1 METTYRA
8 TVALNG
14 ELGSQILKE
23 GMTAPELKLITH
35 LHGLGSVT
43 NIAIYGKEDLNSV
56 DERERLNNIYTAEKV
71 AEVFGNYGE
80 LPLDIRELKLDPNL
94 FEKGSPPIGL
104 GGAKEKNKPTENN
117 GKEHD
122 TTSPAK

>member
-8 TVALNG
+8 NVALNG

-23 GMTAPELKLITH
+23 GLTAPEIGLLIH
-35 LHGLGSVT
+35 LHGLGSVF
-43 NIAIYGKEDLNSV
+43 NIAMSGKIDLNSM
-56 DERERLNNIYTAEKV
+56 DERERLNRAYSPERV

-80 LPLDIRELKLDPNL
+80 LPLDIKELKLDTNL
-94 FEKGSPPIGL
+94 FEKGAPPIGL
-104 GGAKEKNKPTENN
+104 GGAKVKKKSTENN

-122 TTSPAK
+122 TASPAG

>member
-8 TVALNG
+8 NVALSG

-23 GMTAPELKLITH
+23 GLTAPEIRVLIH
-35 LHGLGSVT
+35 LHGLGSVN
-43 NIAIYGKEDLNSV
+43 NIAMSGKADLNST
-56 DERERLNNIYTAEKV
+56 DERERLNSAYSPERV

-80 LPLDIRELKLDPNL
+80 LPLDIKELKLDTNL
-94 FEKGSPPIGL
+94 FEKGAPPIGL
-104 GGAKEKNKPTENN
+104 GGAKVKKKSTENN

-122 TTSPAK
+122 TASPAG

>member
-14 ELGSQILKE
+14 ELGSQILKN
-23 GMTAPELKLITH
+23 GMTVPELKLIAY

-43 NIAIYGKEDLNSV
+43 NIAIYGKEDLNSI
-56 DERERLNNIYTAEKV
+56 DERERLNDIYTPEKV
-71 AEVFGNYGE
+71 AAVFGSYGE
-80 LPLDIRELKLDPNL
+80 LPLDIKELKLDPNL
-94 FEKGSPPIGL
+94 FEKGSAPIGL

>member
-14 ELGSQILKE
+14 ELGSQILKQ

-43 NIAIYGKEDLNSV
+43 NIAIYGKEDINSI
-56 DERERLNNIYTAEKV
+56 DERERLNDIYTPEKV
-71 AEVFGNYGE
+71 AAVFGSYGE
-80 LPLDIRELKLDPNL
+80 LPLDIKELKLDPNL
-94 FEKGSPPIGL
+94 FEKGSAPIGF
-104 GGAKEKNKPTENN
+104 GGAKQKKDPVEKE
-117 GKEHD
+117 
-122 TTSPAK
+122 

>member
-8 TVALNG
+8 NVALNG

-23 GMTAPELKLITH
+23 GLTAPEIRLLIH
-35 LHGLGSVT
+35 VHGLGAVF
-43 NIAIYGKEDLNSV
+43 NIAMSGKADLNSM
-56 DERERLNNIYTAEKV
+56 DERERLNSAYSPEKV

-80 LPLDIRELKLDPNL
+80 LPLDIKELKLDVNL
-94 FEKGSPPIGL
+94 FEKGAPPIGL
-104 GGAKEKNKPTENN
+104 GGAKVKKKSTENN

-122 TTSPAK
+122 TASPAG

>member
-14 ELGSQILKE
+14 ELGSQMLKE
-23 GMTAPELKLITH
+23 GMTAPEIKLITY

-43 NIAIYGKEDLNSV
+43 NIAMYGKIDTNSI
-56 DERERLNNIYTAEKV
+56 DERERLNNIYKPEKV

-94 FEKGSPPIGL
+94 FEKGSPIGL
-104 GGAKEKNKPTENN
+104 GGAKEKKNPTENN
-117 GKEHD
+117 GKEHN
-122 TTSPAK
+122 TSSPAE